1 MNYTSRSSIEDYQ
14 SCPRLRYNNQFLLGK
29 GVVAKKK
36 SVPLVTGGTVHSG
49 VQNILNTY
57 RIGQE
62 PDVDVAV
69 NLAIKQYVDDCETQG
84 FGERIWRMMLN
95 RSLLLRSN

>member
-36 SVPLVTGGTVHSG
+36 SVPLVTGGRCI
-49 VQNILNTY
+49 QEY
-57 RIGQE
+57 RI
-62 PDVDVAV
+62 
-69 NLAIKQYVDDCETQG
+69 
-84 FGERIWRMMLN
+84 
-95 RSLLLRSN
+95 SLILIG